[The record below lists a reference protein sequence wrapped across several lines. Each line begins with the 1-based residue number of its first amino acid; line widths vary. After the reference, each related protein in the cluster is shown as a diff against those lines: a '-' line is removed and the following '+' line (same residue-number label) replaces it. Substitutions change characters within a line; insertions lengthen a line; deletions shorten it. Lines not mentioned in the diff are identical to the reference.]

1 MSWETARLIMG
12 VLSIIY
18 CTLGG
23 VEAVIWTDTIQ
34 TVVLLGGAVVC
45 FGVMIAGSEGS
56 TGDFFSTALDDGKL
70 HFVNFHFDPTSAS
83 LALWVVVIGG
93 IGQNISSYTADQA
106 VVQRYMTTPDQRR
119 AAGSIWF
126 AALLAIPAS
135 FLFYFM
141 GTGLYVFYKSHPE
154 KLDPTF
160 LTDQILPLF
169 IANELPV
176 GIAGLIVAGIFAA
189 AQSTVSTSMNSTA
202 TAVVTD
208 FLRPFDLLK
217 SERAYLNAARALTFG
232 FGVLGIVIGLL
243 FVSPEIKS
251 LFDEALKV
259 IGLFMGVLGGLFALG
274 VLTRRVSGS
283 AALLGAVVGATVM
296 GILPLYSNVTGVLYA
311 AIGLAVCFVVG
322 YVLSWILPA
331 RQHDI
336 EGLTLF
342 TQCDGATPENPRT

>member
-1 MSWETARLIMG
+1 MG

-45 FGVMIAGSEGS
+45 FGVMLAGSDGNLS
-56 TGDFFSTALDDGKL
+56 DFFSTALNDGKL
-70 HFVNFHFDPTSAS
+70 HLFNFHLDPTSAS
-83 LALWVVVIGG
+83 LAIWVVVIGG

-106 VVQRYMTTPDQRR
+106 VVQRYMTTPDERR
-119 AAGSIWF
+119 ARHSIWF

-135 FLFYFM
+135 LLFYFM
-141 GTGLYVFYKSHPE
+141 GTGLYAFYKSHPE

-176 GIAGLIVAGIFAA
+176 GVAGLIVAGIFAA

-208 FLRPFDLLK
+208 FLRPFNVLK
-217 SERAYLNAARALTFG
+217 SERTYLTAARVLTCG
-232 FGVLGIVIGLL
+232 FGILGTAAGLL
-243 FVSPEIKS
+243 FVSPDIKS
-251 LFDEALKV
+251 LFDEALKI

-274 VLTRRVSGS
+274 VLTRRGS
-283 AALLGAVVGATVM
+283 EWAALLGAVIGATIM
-296 GILPLYSNVTGVLYA
+296 GLLPIYSNINGVLYA
-311 AIGLAVCFVVG
+311 AIGIAVCFSIG
-322 YVLSWILPA
+322 YLLSLILPA

-336 EGLTLF
+336 EGLTIY
-342 TQCDGATPENPRT
+342 TQSDRRGGGLVGQRHSGKK